1 MRDRDELQW
10 LRDRGVRI
18 DHKGRIVVSL
28 PISDEYPFP
37 SEELEPS
44 IAELMHRDVRTN
56 GGSHGRRRKSA
67 PKPTPSRSVSRVDI
81 ASSSRIGRPAIGAEV
96 RVYVQTSIARVT
108 REILGRRGVTLAEVF
123 DDCGSRAR
131 AWNLMSKTQLLT
143 PLCANAGAQS

>member
-1 MRDRDELQW
+1 MTDRKELQW
-10 LRDRGVRI
+10 LRDRGVQI

-28 PISDEYPFP
+28 PVSDEYQLS

-44 IAELMHRDVRTN
+44 IAELMRRDVRTH
-56 GGSHGRRRKSA
+56 GGSRGHRRKSP
-67 PKPTPSRSVSRVDI
+67 PKPIPSRTVSRADV

-123 DDCGSRAR
+123 DDCAR
-131 AWNLMSKTQLLT
+131 ELAHGT
-143 PLCANAGAQS
+143 